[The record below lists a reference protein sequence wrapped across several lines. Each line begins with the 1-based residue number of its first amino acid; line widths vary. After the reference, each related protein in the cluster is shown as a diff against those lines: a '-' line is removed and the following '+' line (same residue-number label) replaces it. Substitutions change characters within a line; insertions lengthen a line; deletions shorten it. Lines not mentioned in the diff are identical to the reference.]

1 MGLISPPLSSNTH
14 TEHKTHTT
22 IFTTLHP
29 TTPPKII
36 RIHVAD
42 PDATDSSGDEND
54 TSPLKIRKYIN
65 EITIQPSSSIENN
78 TAHVIEFM
86 KTPLTDVENVC
97 RKKRK
102 VAGSSRMAKKMRKSG
117 GKHRG
122 VGQRPSGTWAAEIRD
137 PMTRG
142 NLRSDKEATIAYDH
156 AANTLRGTHALANCS
171 PEESNIEKPE
181 STQCLAKE
189 AEEVESFSGFP
200 GSDDVFLNEDPLYDP
215 VMSVFDPLDFSM
227 FDFEKE
233 WCGSTMFGGSMSEF
247 GLWGG
252 PTSWPTRDYFQEL
265 GDVFGSDPL
274 LSMI

>member
-1 MGLISPPLSSNTH
+1 MS
-14 TEHKTHTT
+14 
-22 IFTTLHP
+22 
-29 TTPPKII
+29 
-36 RIHVAD
+36 
-42 PDATDSSGDEND
+42 
-54 TSPLKIRKYIN
+54 
-65 EITIQPSSSIENN
+65 
-78 TAHVIEFM
+78 
-86 KTPLTDVENVC
+86 
-97 RKKRK
+97 
-102 VAGSSRMAKKMRKSG
+102 AGKSRMAKKMRKSG

-156 AANTLRGTHALANCS
+156 AANITKCS

-181 STQCLAKE
+181 STQCLAK
-189 AEEVESFSGFP
+189 EVESFSGFP

-247 GLWGG
+247 GCDLAFIRGPEVVKDIAFCPSSFGVVKLLKQAWRDGFIRNNPQLPLFVLNSVIAVCKLSSDLFPSKDLSATSVSISVGNDESSRVLVWGHAKLPWRRG
-252 PTSWPTRDYFQEL
+252 ASWTVQ
-265 GDVFGSDPL
+265 VWW
-274 LSMI
+274 